1 MLFKYRAKVPSFR
14 FYVRFWF
21 QSLLFYFS
29 GETNMAGDG
38 VDIDLYDNLEEG
50 FDQVQYIDR

>member
-1 MLFKYRAKVPSFR
+1 MFGFG
-14 FYVRFWF
+14 F
-21 QSLLFYFS
+21 SLYYFFS

-50 FDQVQYIDR
+50 FDQVQIIDR